1 MPLET
6 EASLFCSPLDRAMV
20 QNCSPGHFGH
30 TRTRTAPR
38 TRLFGALL
46 LALRIGLGFAGLRLV
61 ATFGRF
67 QCLALILALWH
78 LILFFGRS
86 QNPHRAASLLHRSNR
101 RLGGAPDR
109 KFNLALELAVAKE
122 FHPALLAAHQP
133 GLDHRGSVDRR
144 LGVDQ
149 AGIDRSLNP
158 ADIDLVEFQSERRV
172 AKSALW
178 EATMQRHL
186 TAFEAFDANAC
197 TRGLALTA
205 APASLAH
212 ARANT
217 ATNARALLARTRLV
231 GDLVEFHRN
240 TFLFRVADDPHQVLH
255 LADHAASSL
264 VIRQIAHAADFI
276 EAKSNQRRA
285 LIVVPPLRAAHLLN
299 LDGLLCLSHALFL
312 SRPRLPRRR
321 HVGATAA

>member
-1 MPLET
+1 
-6 EASLFCSPLDRAMV
+6 MV
-20 QNCSPGHFGH
+20 QNCSPGHFGY

-78 LILFFGRS
+78 LILFFERS
-86 QNPHRAASLLHRSNR
+86 LNLHRAASLLHRSNR

-109 KFNLALELAVAKE
+109 KFNLALELAVAK
-122 FHPALLAAHQP
+122 AHHP
-133 GLDHRGSVDRR
+133 GLDHRCSVDRR

-172 AKSALW
+172 AKSALR

-212 ARANT
+212 ARANA
-217 ATNARALLARTRLV
+217 ATNAHALLARTRPV
-231 GDLVEFHRN
+231 G
-240 TFLFRVADDPHQVLH
+240 
-255 LADHAASSL
+255 
-264 VIRQIAHAADFI
+264 
-276 EAKSNQRRA
+276 
-285 LIVVPPLRAAHLLN
+285 
-299 LDGLLCLSHALFL
+299 
-312 SRPRLPRRR
+312 
-321 HVGATAA
+321 